1 MTAPFGGYKRLYRDA
16 RSIATSS
23 AANVVL
29 GVAFW
34 ALAAK
39 LFPPEQLGVMTAVL
53 AVIVAVGLV
62 IGSGI
67 GNAYTALL
75 PAAGSASAPLYRH
88 GQRAFY
94 FAAGISGVAAA
105 FGTTAFL
112 NEVRGSVAVGVLVAV
127 GVVVWSAFVLQN
139 STLAALSRAGWLPP
153 ANVAASLGK
162 IVLLPVLVVA
172 VGWHSLELATV
183 VSAAVVVL
191 VLGPMIRR
199 ALIADD
205 LPTTTQLPAPRSFGE
220 FDRLV
225 VSSVTSV
232 ALSLGV
238 LLLSP
243 FLVTA
248 FGGPSQGALF
258 ALSLSV
264 VQALDLIGAAMGVS
278 LVVHASGASVH
289 TWEMARPVLIRTAAL
304 VTAVAVLIAV
314 SAPIALTLLNP
325 EYGAMGAF
333 GVIALLCAGSVVRVL
348 YMVWAAMQLARRNMK
363 PLLALNVVTASLFF
377 ALIPAMAG
385 THGAIGG
392 AFALLAA
399 QSVLSSG
406 AAAHILVSRRRAED
420 RGKDEN
426 EMAKHRILD
435 QPGITASVT
444 TIPDGATPWRD
455 AVWVGQVDQAE
466 VAGDRLFLHGGSG
479 FRRARLLVW
488 SKDQVRGSAELAVD
502 DGAVDAGEL
511 LTAIAGLPETTDE
524 PQVDLPAISV
534 VLCTK
539 DRPLQLRDALEGLI
553 ALDYPSFE
561 ILVVDN
567 NPGSGLT
574 RPIVDSFP
582 AGMVRRVDAPAAGLS
597 IARNA
602 GVKNARYDIVAFT
615 DDDVIVDHR
624 WLRGLALGFAR
635 SDGVSCVCGMVPSAE
650 VLTPAQ
656 SYFDRRVGWAGDCEP
671 AIYSLA
677 HPPKDD
683 PLFPLRVANYG
694 TGANFAVRKDVVIAL
709 GGFDEGLGVG
719 SPAGG
724 GEDID
729 MFVRIVMAGHELARE
744 PSAVVWH
751 RHRRSVDE
759 LRVQIYNYGLGLGA
773 WIFKLLLRPKTLAMV
788 IGRSL
793 KGIRHL
799 RAITVVD
806 SDVDNDAC
814 AALGG
819 LNRHELKGVLH
830 GPWSLLRSRMSGRLA
845 TPLSGHAALGE
856 PRHRLRAV
864 ALSITAVVIGL
875 IGALGA
881 AQTLPRPLQA
891 LVIAAF
897 VLVGPG
903 SLLLSWYT
911 QLPSYA
917 LAALVPVVSLAVCL
931 LAVATLLML
940 GVYSPAWVLAGLAAA
955 TVVGGLLRM
964 RPLAHIESAVA

>member
-1 MTAPFGGYKRLYRDA
+1 MTAPFSGYKRLYRDA
-16 RSIATSS
+16 GSIATSS
-23 AANVVL
+23 AANVIL

-75 PAAGSASAPLYRH
+75 PAAGSATASLYRH
-88 GQRAFY
+88 GQRVFY
-94 FAAGISGVAAA
+94 VATGIAGVAAA
-105 FGTTAFL
+105 LGTTAL
-112 NEVRGSVAVGVLVAV
+112 LKEVRGSVAVGVLVAV

-139 STLAALSRAGWLPP
+139 STLAALNRAGWLPP
-153 ANVAASLGK
+153 ANVTASLGK
-162 IVLLPVLVVA
+162 IVLLPVLVVG

-191 VLGPMIRR
+191 VLAPMIRR
-199 ALIADD
+199 TLIADD
-205 LPTTTQLPAPRSFGE
+205 LATTTQLPAPRSFGE
-220 FDRLV
+220 VNRLV

-289 TWEMARPVLIRTAAL
+289 TWAMARPVLIRTAAL

-325 EYGAMGAF
+325 EYGAMGAS
-333 GVIALLCAGSVVRVL
+333 GVIALLCAGSIVRVL

-363 PLLALNVVTASLFF
+363 VLLALNVITASLFF
-377 ALIPAMAG
+377 ALVPAMAG
-385 THGAIGG
+385 SHGAIGG
-392 AFALLAA
+392 AFALLVA
-399 QSVLSSG
+399 QSVLSAG
-406 AAAHILVSRRRAED
+406 AAAHIIVTRRRAGD
-420 RGKDEN
+420 RGKDEI
-426 EMAKHRILD
+426 EMAKHRRLD
-435 QPGITASVT
+435 QVGLTAM
-444 TIPDGATPWRD
+444 PDGAAPWRD
-455 AVWVGQVDQAE
+455 AVWVGQVDEAE
-466 VAGDRLFLHGGSG
+466 IAGDRLLLHDGSG

-502 DGAVDAGEL
+502 DGAVNVGEL
-511 LTAIAGLPETTDE
+511 RTAIAGFPGATDE
-524 PQVDLPAISV
+524 PEADLPAISV

-553 ALDYPSFE
+553 ALDYPTFE
-561 ILVVDN
+561 IVVVDN

-582 AGMVRRVDAPAAGLS
+582 AGTVRRVDAPAAGLS

-602 GVKNARYDIVAFT
+602 GVNSARYDFVAFT

-635 SDGVSCVCGMVPSAE
+635 SDRVSCVCGMVPSAE
-650 VLTPAQ
+650 VLTAAQ
-656 SYFDRRVGWAGDCEP
+656 AYFDRRVGWAGDCEP

-677 HPPKDD
+677 EPPEDD

-694 TGANFAVRKDVVIAL
+694 TGANFAVRKDVVIDL

-759 LRVQIYNYGLGLGA
+759 LKVQIYNYGLGLGA
-773 WIFKLLLRPKTLAMV
+773 WIFKLLLHPKTLAMV
-788 IGRSL
+788 ISRSL

-806 SDVDNDAC
+806 SDGDDHSG
-814 AALGG
+814 AALDG
-819 LNRHELKGVLH
+819 LNRCELKGVLH
-830 GPWSLLRSRMSGRLA
+830 GPWSLLRSRMSGRVA
-845 TPLSGHAALGE
+845 TPLSGQGTSGE
-856 PRHRLRAV
+856 PRHRLRA
-864 ALSITAVVIGL
+864 AGLSITAVVIGL

-881 AQTLPRPLQA
+881 LQTLPRPLQA

-897 VLVGPG
+897 VLAGPG

-940 GVYSPAWVLAGLAAA
+940 GVYSPGWVLAGLATA
-955 TVVGGLLRM
+955 TVLGGLLRM
-964 RPLAHIESAVA
+964 RPLARIESAVA

>member
-16 RSIATSS
+16 GSIATSS

-53 AVIVAVGLV
+53 AVIVAAGLV

-75 PAAGSASAPLYRH
+75 PAAGSATAPLYRH
-88 GQRAFY
+88 GQRVFY
-94 FAAGISGVAAA
+94 VLAGISGVVAA

-112 NEVRGSVAVGVLVAV
+112 DEARGSVAVGVLVAA
-127 GVVVWSAFVLQN
+127 GVVVWAAFVLQN
-139 STLAALSRAGWLPP
+139 STLAALARAGWLPS

-162 IVLLPVLVVA
+162 IVLLPVLVFA

-183 VSAAVVVL
+183 VGAAVVVL
-191 VLGPMIRR
+191 VLAPVIRR
-199 ALIADD
+199 TIVAVD
-205 LPTTTQLPAPRSFGE
+205 PTTRLPAPRSFGV
-220 FDRLV
+220 FNRLV
-225 VSSVTSV
+225 VSSVASV
-232 ALSLGV
+232 GLSLGV

-278 LVVHASGASVH
+278 LVVHASGSSVH
-289 TWEMARPVLIRTAAL
+289 TWAMARPVLIRAAAL
-304 VTAVAVLIAV
+304 VTAVALLIAV
-314 SAPIALTLLNP
+314 AAPIALTLLNP
-325 EYGAMGAF
+325 EYGAMGAS
-333 GVIALLCAGSVVRVL
+333 GVIALMCAGSVVRVL

-363 PLLALNVVTASLFF
+363 ALLALNVVTAALFF

-385 THGAIGG
+385 SRGALGG
-392 AFALLAA
+392 AFALLVA
-399 QSVLSSG
+399 QSVLSAG
-406 AAAHILVSRRRAED
+406 AAAHIIVNRRRAGD
-420 RGKDEN
+420 PGKVEN
-426 EMAKHRILD
+426 EMAKHRRLE
-435 QPGITASVT
+435 QAG
-444 TIPDGATPWRD
+444 TPWQD
-455 AVWVGQVDQAE
+455 AVWVGQVDEAE
-466 VAGDRLFLHGGSG
+466 VAGDRLLLHGGSG

-488 SKDQVRGSAELAVD
+488 SKDHVRGSAELAVD
-502 DGAVDAGEL
+502 DGAVDVGEL
-511 LTAIAGLPETTDE
+511 LTEIAALPEPADE
-524 PQVDLPAISV
+524 PEVELPAISV

-539 DRPLQLRDALEGLI
+539 DRPLQLRDAVEGLI
-553 ALDYPSFE
+553 ALDYPKFE

-574 RPIVDSFP
+574 RPIVDAFP
-582 AGMVRRVDAPAAGLS
+582 SGTIRRVDAPAAGLS

-624 WLRGLALGFAR
+624 WLRGLAVGFAR
-635 SDGVSCVCGMVPSAE
+635 SDRVSCVCGMVPSAE

-677 HPPKDD
+677 DPPKDD
-683 PLFPLRVANYG
+683 PLFPLRVADYG
-694 TGANFAVRKDVVIAL
+694 TGANFAVRKDVVIDL

-729 MFVRIVMAGHELARE
+729 MFVRIVLAGHELARE

-759 LRVQIYNYGLGLGA
+759 LNVQIYNYGLGLGA

-788 IGRSL
+788 ISRSV

-806 SDVDNDAC
+806 SAHDDHSGAPLD
-814 AALGG
+814 G
-819 LNRHELKGVLH
+819 LNRRELSGVLH
-830 GPWSLLRSRMSGRLA
+830 GPWSLLRSRMSGRVA
-845 TPLSGHAALGE
+845 TPLRRPATLGE
-856 PRHRLRAV
+856 PRHRLRA
-864 ALSITAVVIGL
+864 AGLSITAVVIGL

-891 LVIAAF
+891 LVVGVF
-897 VLVGPG
+897 VLAGPG

-917 LAALVPVVSLAVCL
+917 LAALVPVVSLAICL
-931 LAVATLLML
+931 LTVATLLML
-940 GVYSPAWVLAGLAAA
+940 GVYSPGWVLTGLATA
-955 TVVGGLLRM
+955 TALGGLLRM
-964 RPLAHIESAVA
+964 RLLARIESAVI

>member
-1 MTAPFGGYKRLYRDA
+1 MTAPFDGYQSLYRDA
-16 RSIATSS
+16 GSIATSS

-29 GVAFW
+29 GMGFW
-34 ALAAK
+34 VIAAK
-39 LFPPEQLGVMTAVL
+39 LFPPEHLGVMTAVL

-75 PAAGSASAPLYRH
+75 PAAGSATAPLYRH
-88 GQRAFY
+88 GQRVFY
-94 FAAGISGVAAA
+94 VVAGISGVAAGL
-105 FGTTAFL
+105 GTMAL
-112 NEVRGSVAVGVLVAV
+112 LEEVRGSVAVGALVAV
-127 GVVVWSAFVLQN
+127 GTVVWSAFVLQN

-191 VLGPMIRR
+191 VLAPMIRR
-199 ALIADD
+199 TLLAED
-205 LPTTTQLPAPRSFGE
+205 LPTATQLPAPRSFGE
-220 FDRLV
+220 FNRLA
-225 VSSVTSV
+225 VSSLASV
-232 ALSLGV
+232 GLSLGV

-243 FLVTA
+243 FLVTV

-289 TWEMARPVLIRTAAL
+289 TWALARPVLIRTAAM
-304 VTAVAVLIAV
+304 VTAVAVLLAV
-314 SAPIALTLLNP
+314 AAPIALTLLNP
-325 EYGAMGAF
+325 AYGAMGAS

-363 PLLALNVVTASLFF
+363 ALLILNVVTAALFF
-377 ALIPAMAG
+377 ALVPVMAAG
-385 THGAIGG
+385 HGAIGG
-392 AFALLAA
+392 AFALLVA
-399 QSVLSSG
+399 QSVLSAG
-406 AAAHILVSRRRAED
+406 AVAHIIVTRRRAGH
-420 RGKDEN
+420 RGKDEI
-426 EMAKHRILD
+426 EMAKHRRLD
-435 QPGITASVT
+435 QVG
-444 TIPDGATPWRD
+444 TPWRG
-455 AVWVGQVDQAE
+455 AVWVGQVDQADI
-466 VAGDRLFLHGGSG
+466 AGDNLNLHGGSD

-502 DGAVDAGEL
+502 DGAVNVDEL
-511 LTAIAGLPETTDE
+511 LTAIAALPEAPDE
-524 PQVDLPAISV
+524 PEVDLPAISV

-553 ALDYPSFE
+553 ALDYPAFE

-567 NPGSGLT
+567 NPASGLT
-574 RPIVDSFP
+574 RPIVDAFP
-582 AGMVRRVDAPAAGLS
+582 AGMVRRVDAPTAGLS

-602 GVKNARYDIVAFT
+602 GVENAGYDIVAFT
-615 DDDVIVDHR
+615 DDDVIVDRR

-677 HPPKDD
+677 DPPKDD
-683 PLFPLRVANYG
+683 PLFPLRVADYG
-694 TGANFAVRKDVVIAL
+694 TGANFAVRKDIVIDL

-759 LRVQIYNYGLGLGA
+759 LNVQIYNYGLGLGA

-788 IGRSL
+788 ISRSL

-799 RAITVVD
+799 RAVTVVD
-806 SDVDNDAC
+806 SDYRDHSD

-819 LNRHELKGVLH
+819 LNRRELNGVLH
-830 GPWSLLRSRMSGRLA
+830 GPWSLLRGRMSGRMA
-845 TPLSGHAALGE
+845 TPLRGPATLGE
-856 PRHRLRAV
+856 PRYRLRA
-864 ALSITAVVIGL
+864 AGLSTTAVVIGV
-875 IGALGA
+875 IGVLGA

-891 LVIAAF
+891 LVIGAF
-897 VLVGPG
+897 VLAGPG

-917 LAALVPVVSLAVCL
+917 LVALVPVVSLAVCL
-931 LAVATLLML
+931 LTVATLLML
-940 GVYSPAWVLAGLAAA
+940 GVYSPGWVLTGLATA
-955 TVVGGLLRM
+955 TALGGLLRM
-964 RPLAHIESAVA
+964 RPLVRIESAAA